1 MGELTRFFW
10 TDTVIS
16 ILINVTNNINKF
28 DTQTP
33 PTKVEFVIDIRVNN
47 KMNKHGEPNITDTLD
62 DVQTPTKLND

>member
-1 MGELTRFFW
+1 MGEHSRFVW
-10 TDTVIS
+10 TDTVKS
-16 ILINVTNNINKF
+16 ILNNVTNNINKF
-28 DTQTP
+28 ETQTR